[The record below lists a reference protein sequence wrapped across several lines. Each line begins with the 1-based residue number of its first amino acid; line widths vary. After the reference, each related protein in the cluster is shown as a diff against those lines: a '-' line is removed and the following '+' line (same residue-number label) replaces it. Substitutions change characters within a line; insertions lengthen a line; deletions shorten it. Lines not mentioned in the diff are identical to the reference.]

1 VDHKRF
7 LARQTDSASNGVAYG
22 QATVQICPRRLLRGP
37 ERRGRRHRRRERL
50 RFSLGHLILPF
61 LDRRGRPRPP
71 TKSDMC
77 RYVVGDELS
86 DQRIRIGAGP
96 RRRGAKLCGEIGSN
110 HLLRVQPLR
119 APSFPWSLRYLD
131 NSRSPRGPRVQVWS
145 ARPLRRRSYRRI
157 RRRLSFGRRDGVKR
171 K

>member
-1 VDHKRF
+1 
-7 LARQTDSASNGVAYG
+7 
-22 QATVQICPRRLLRGP
+22 
-37 ERRGRRHRRRERL
+37 
-50 RFSLGHLILPF
+50 
-61 LDRRGRPRPP
+61 
-71 TKSDMC
+71 MC

-131 NSRSPRGPRVQVWS
+131 NSRSPRGPRDRFG
-145 ARPLRRRSYRRI
+145 ALGRSVVGAIGGYVGGYLLDAAMVLNGSNALHVS
-157 RRRLSFGRRDGVKR
+157 RLLDQGASEPRFNRLQ
-171 K
+171 